1 MRPVRAEAF
10 PMTCA
15 AKMRVLGLS
24 LAAIG
29 TLFTGAA
36 TAQNAGI
43 AKVDAPIPRVHITI
57 DELKRTD
64 GGTVTLKF
72 TIVNETPG
80 ELNSCSSFRMPGCF
94 TTEDVALLDLP
105 NRKKYVVIRD
115 STGSCLCMQWQRLAP
130 QSQPELLGEIAGAAG
145 DVTKTTVIFPYFAPA
160 AGIPIAE

>member
-1 MRPVRAEAF
+1 MRLVRAEAF
-10 PMTCA
+10 PMACA

-24 LAAIG
+24 LVAIG
-29 TLFTGAA
+29 ALFTGAA
-36 TAQNAGI
+36 AAQNAGI
-43 AKVDAPIPRVHITI
+43 AKVDAPIPGVHITI

-115 STGSCLCMQWQRLAP
+115 STGSCLCTQWQRLAP
-130 QSQPELLGEIAGAAG
+130 QSSLSFWAKLPAPPAT
-145 DVTKTTVIFPYFAPA
+145 VTKTTVIFPYFAPA
-160 AGIPIAE
+160 EGIPIAE